1 MDFAENFDT
10 YKPLHEDAYIV
21 MCGSIDFKKF
31 KEEMLKFKKTS
42 SADGTQEKKQNF
54 GASGTDKFL
63 ELAAE
68 DFNDPK
74 L

>member
-10 YKPLHEDAYIV
+10 YKPLHDDAYIV

-42 SADGTQEKKQNF
+42 SADTSQEKK
-54 GASGTDKFL
+54 
-63 ELAAE
+63 
-68 DFNDPK
+68 
-74 L
+74 